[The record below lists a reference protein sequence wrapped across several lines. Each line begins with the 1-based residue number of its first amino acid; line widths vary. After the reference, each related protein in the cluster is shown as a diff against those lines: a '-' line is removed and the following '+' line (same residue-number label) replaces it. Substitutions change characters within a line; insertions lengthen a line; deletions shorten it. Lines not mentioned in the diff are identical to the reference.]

1 MEERT
6 LLTSFCEIITV
17 GGLSPLVIATLCWL
31 TAAFV
36 CVAVWKAV
44 ASAQNVAEVPF
55 GSGRAS
61 SSSSSSVSGLWVG
74 DIHRVLRSPAT
85 PMSTMVPK
93 MMVLTKMFVP
103 ASWQD

>member
-55 GSGRAS
+55 GS
-61 SSSSSSVSGLWVG
+61 VGLA
-74 DIHRVLRSPAT
+74 VLVA
-85 PMSTMVPK
+85 V
-93 MMVLTKMFVP
+93 VLAACGWGIYTGC
-103 ASWQD
+103 